1 MKPLPDASPGNA
13 PRLPRLPVVL
23 ARSVVALAGA
33 GLVLAGCGTTP
44 PSPPS
49 DAAAPACPT
58 AASAPTVVPDIPRTS
73 RHRTAAPS
81 AREFVLPAAGSD
93 VLLFGDSWTQSTG
106 ATCPTVGYAARL
118 AAEFD
123 WVPDVQGFGGTGFVA
138 RGVIDAD
145 YLTRLQALPA
155 TSPALVLVQGGLND
169 ALANAT
175 EQDELT
181 AARAVLDL
189 VVQKYPQAQ
198 VVVLGPP
205 QTQVVDP
212 TTVAAMDRALAQASG
227 EHQVPYLS
235 PLTARWDLQRF
246 TTADGLH
253 PDDLG
258 HEHLAALVAAAL
270 RTLDR

>member
-1 MKPLPDASPGNA
+1 VTRLPDTPPGNA
-13 PRLPRLPVVL
+13 GLPTRRAALL
-23 ARSVVALAGA
+23 ARSTAALVGA
-33 GLVLAGCGTTP
+33 GLLLTGCGTTAP
-44 PSPPS
+44 PTE
-49 DAAAPACPT
+49 AAAPACPT
-58 AASAPTVVPDIPRTS
+58 TASAPTVVPDVPRTS
-73 RHRTAAPS
+73 RHRAVAPS
-81 AREFVLPAAGSD
+81 QREFVLPPAGSD

-118 AAEFD
+118 AAEFG
-123 WVPDVQGFGGTGFVA
+123 WVPDIQGFGGTGFVA

-169 ALANAT
+169 ALAGAS
-175 EQDELT
+175 EAAELA

-189 VVQKYPQAQ
+189 VVQRYPQAQ

-212 TTVAAMDRALAQASG
+212 TTVAAMDRALAQASA

-235 PLTARWDLQRF
+235 PQTARWDLQRF
-246 TTADGLH
+246 TTGDGLH

-258 HEHLAALVAAAL
+258 HENLAALVAAAL
-270 RTLDR
+270 RALDR